1 MEFKIIHG
9 KFDLSDAIDLID
21 KLIKVK
27 ISFHEDKINSSMTE
41 EEIKMRENRIKE
53 LQQYL
58 HQIRTEFLD
67 EPLPQLEILCNLNIQ
82 TK

>member
-67 EPLPQLEILCNLNIQ
+67 EPLTQLEILCNLNIQ